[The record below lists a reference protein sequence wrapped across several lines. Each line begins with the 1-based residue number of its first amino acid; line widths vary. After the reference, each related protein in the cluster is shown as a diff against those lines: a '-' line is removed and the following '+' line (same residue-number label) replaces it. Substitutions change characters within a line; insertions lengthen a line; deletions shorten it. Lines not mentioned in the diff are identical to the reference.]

1 MVLHNE
7 NAAGHAGGQHM
18 TRNTRASLQMRARGN
33 PMSACDRLPPELRRW
48 FAGAAL
54 PWSAR
59 LTLRIWHR
67 ALRGDGSPEA
77 AVARLLPPEV
87 TMVTRDAAR
96 ILGATNP
103 SRRSSSSSQSP

>member
-1 MVLHNE
+1 
-7 NAAGHAGGQHM
+7 M

-103 SRRSSSSSQSP
+103 SRRSSSSSQSMKTFSRGARWRLRA